1 MPCRLFRVFG
11 RFLSHSGGG
20 QRGNPRRGVD
30 SGVGRLCGV
39 MNVVVVVVVAM
50 LRRQTERQ

>member
-30 SGVGRLCGV
+30 GGVGRLCGV
-39 MNVVVVVVVAM
+39 VLLLLLLLLL
-50 LRRQTERQ
+50 LRC